1 MTYTKYKEWYLEI
14 GPKMAR
20 NMALDSG
27 ISWAQIQ
34 LWNIKLE
41 RETLA
46 ALEKQAM
53 YDPVR

>member
-1 MTYTKYKEWYLEI
+1 MTYTKYKEWYVEI
-14 GPKMAR
+14 GWKMAR
-20 NMALDSG
+20 ALATGYG

>member
-1 MTYTKYKEWYLEI
+1 MTYTKYKEWYVEI
-14 GPKMAR
+14 GWKMAR
-20 NMALDSG
+20 ALALGYG